1 MSRFPTRPSHPRK
14 IRSLVSITC
23 TGSARGWHSFD
34 VYSFLVGSARFDGCV
49 RACGSGAGVR
59 ALLWTRA
66 RSTGRRT
73 PTSPSG
79 SDDVPPSLD
88 VAHHEQPHPTPTPP
102 FSPRLANP
110 PRCRCRP
117 RSASLVATS
126 PAPGPA
132 CSRPAPGPSHQPA
145 SCCAC
150 RPWSC

>member
-79 SDDVPPSLD
+79 SDDVPPPLD
-88 VAHHEQPHPTPTPP
+88 VAHHEQHTPP